1 MNNKEKIL
9 KLLHRILRNDI
20 ISNEIARTTGNYIDN
35 IEFEINDVQNQ
46 FFLDTATWGLDI
58 FEKELDIDT
67 ISSKNYSD
75 RRSVISAK
83 WRGAGKLTLELIK
96 QTADAFVN
104 GDIDVTFTGIINIDF
119 TSNVGKPPNIEDVY
133 KAIEDIKP
141 AHLGVKYIFRFR
153 TNSEVC
159 KYIHWE
165 LNACS
170 HNDIRNLADYNIRN
184 LIVDKYYQDVISGG
198 YTCDSNNPDRVLV
211 REEFLNSV
219 LQKLTENGYDS
230 NGNVAK

>member
-20 ISNEIARTTGNYIDN
+20 ITNEIAKTTGYYLDN
-35 IEFEINDVQNQ
+35 IEFDINDLQNQ

-58 FEKELDIDT
+58 FEKELDIAT

-104 GDIDVTFTGIINIDF
+104 GKINVTFTGVIEIDF
-119 TSNVGKPPNIEDVY
+119 TSEVGKPPNIEDVY

-153 TNSEVC
+153 TNSEIN
-159 KYIHWE
+159 KYTHWE
-165 LNACS
+165 LSACT
-170 HNDIRNLADYNIRN
+170 HNYIRSESDNNLRD
-184 LIVDKYYQDVISGG
+184 LIIDKYYQDVISGG
-198 YTCDSNNPDRVLV
+198 YTCDSNNSERTLI
-211 REEFLNSV
+211 RKEFLNSV
-219 LQKLTENGYDS
+219 LQKLIDNGYDS
-230 NGNVAK
+230 NGYI